1 MLVMGEVV
9 LFGCVFDFGDLVCIV
24 VEPESEA
31 EAEAE
36 PGVKGV
42 VNGIRTPTIV
52 VIARTELLS
61 VRWSISFSFVLVVI
75 HPS

>member
-1 MLVMGEVV
+1 MGEVV
-9 LFGCVFDFGDLVCIV
+9 LFGCVFDFGDRVCIV
-24 VEPESEA
+24 VEPES

-52 VIARTELLS
+52 VIARAGLLS